1 MKKTHIV
8 RSFDA
13 ELEELR
19 SKISELG
26 KASGWQIAKAVNA
39 LSNLDSRLAE
49 ETVKCDKQVNELFAE
64 IEDLVVAILYKRQ
77 PLASD
82 LRYIIASLRIGTN
95 LERVADYGANIA
107 KYALKITSAPKQE
120 ITDAIREMTKWARQM
135 LDDVIDGYLSSNVE
149 KVIEVWHTDD
159 EIDNLY
165 ARTISQ
171 LRREMEERGES
182 IENGTTLLSIAKCCE
197 RIGDH
202 LTNVAENVHFI
213 LTNKKYPIHQV

>member
-19 SKISELG
+19 SKISEMG

-49 ETVKCDKQVNELFAE
+49 ETVKCDRQVNELFAE

-77 PLASD
+77 PLAGD

-107 KYALKITSAPKQE
+107 KHALKITQAPKQE
-120 ITDAIREMTKWARQM
+120 TTDAIRHMTRWARQM
-135 LDDVIDGYLSSNVE
+135 LDDVLDSYLSSNVE
-149 KVIEVWHTDD
+149 KVIAVWHADD
-159 EIDNLY
+159 EIDHVY
-165 ARTISQ
+165 ARTVSQ
-171 LRREMEERGES
+171 LRTEMEKGEES
-182 IENGTTLLSIAKCCE
+182 IEDGTTLLSIAKCCE

-213 LTNKKYPIHQV
+213 LTNRKYPLEQV